1 MEEVEYT
8 EQERE
13 QVLKTFFKDGKLVQ
27 MPAQHKKQIIVIK
40 EIAKLFEKN
49 KEYTEFELN
58 RVIKP
63 VAEDFCTIRRTLV
76 DLGVLSRENG
86 VYRLK

>member
-1 MEEVEYT
+1 MEDIEYT

-13 QVLKTFFKDGKLVQ
+13 QVLKTFFKDGKLMQ
-27 MPAQHKKQIIVIK
+27 MPAQHKKQIIAIK
-40 EIAKLFEKN
+40 EIAKLFQKD

-63 VAEDFCTIRRTLV
+63 VAEDFCTVRRTLV
-76 DLGVLSRENG
+76 DLGIMTRENG
-86 VYRLK
+86 NYLLK